1 MAKIE
6 EENIEHIA
14 DEINAATKSE
24 LENDDEFGAELEV
37 EESEEA
43 KKKISEIS
51 IFKEDDEKTEDSE
64 KAEDSG
70 EEKATDEAQEDKE
83 PMRISNVVLSLNP
96 DERIVSN
103 LRREEEGVWHDLTNA
118 YMHKKP
124 LTGIVESLERLDG
137 GYDVVTTSYMG
148 QRIIIPLNEMGILV
162 NSNENETDE
171 DINIR
176 KAKLANGM
184 LGAEIDF
191 VIAGMDKN
199 SKSVVASRKAA
210 MLEKKRK
217 YYVTPNADGR
227 ALIYPGRKVEAR
239 ILGVAEK
246 KVRIEVFG
254 VEVSVH
260 ARNMSWQWIADATEH
275 YHVGEKLLVL
285 VEKVEYPEGNKHNEE
300 WLNGITIEANAK
312 ALLPNLSA
320 ENFEKCNGRGKYIG
334 EVTDIHNGTFFL
346 CLNNGVNAIAHS
358 VSGSALPLKKDKVA
372 FACTRKDPKN
382 NVVLGII
389 TRVIQTGNYSK

>member
-1 MAKIE
+1 
-6 EENIEHIA
+6 
-14 DEINAATKSE
+14 
-24 LENDDEFGAELEV
+24 
-37 EESEEA
+37 
-43 KKKISEIS
+43 
-51 IFKEDDEKTEDSE
+51 
-64 KAEDSG
+64 
-70 EEKATDEAQEDKE
+70 
-83 PMRISNVVLSLNP
+83 MRISNVVLSLNP

-246 KVRIEVFG
+246 KVRIEVFV

-260 ARNMSWQWIADATEH
+260 ARNM
-275 YHVGEKLLVL
+275 K
-285 VEKVEYPEGNKHNEE
+285 
-300 WLNGITIEANAK
+300 
-312 ALLPNLSA
+312 
-320 ENFEKCNGRGKYIG
+320 
-334 EVTDIHNGTFFL
+334 
-346 CLNNGVNAIAHS
+346 
-358 VSGSALPLKKDKVA
+358 
-372 FACTRKDPKN
+372 
-382 NVVLGII
+382 
-389 TRVIQTGNYSK
+389 